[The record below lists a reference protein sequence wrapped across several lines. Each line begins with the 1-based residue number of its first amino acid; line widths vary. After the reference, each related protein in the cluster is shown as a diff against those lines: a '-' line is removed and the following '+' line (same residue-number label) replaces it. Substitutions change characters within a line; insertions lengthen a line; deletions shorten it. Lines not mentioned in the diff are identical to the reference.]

1 MTITFIFDKIV
12 VPQISFS
19 YLLKNVCRR
28 EIIKNVRNLLKLKKE
43 NEAIKGT
50 IIKYIRNIDELEEEI
65 ITN

>member
-28 EIIKNVRNLLKLKKE
+28 EIIKKVRNLLKLKKE